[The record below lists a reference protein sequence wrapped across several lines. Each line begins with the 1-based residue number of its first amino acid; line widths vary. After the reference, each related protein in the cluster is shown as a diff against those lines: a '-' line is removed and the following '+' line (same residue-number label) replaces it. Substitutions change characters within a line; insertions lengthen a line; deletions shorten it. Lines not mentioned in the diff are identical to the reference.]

1 MPSSRARRTAARR
14 SLSAVATPHPV
25 PPTAQAPNPR
35 RGPDVKKRSG
45 GPTSVGAPGRICSAP
60 LGVAGGHQLR
70 RLDDLGTMTAGHE
83 LLHLDDLHTSS
94 FARIHQEDG
103 YCGNPT
109 GCRHTRQPVILQP
122 CMILIHT
129 LLTENALADEF
140 VSAFHERRLPEK
152 FFYWFPLSVR
162 AWLALCSDGA
172 YRNFVRSRS
181 LIASSGAQL
190 ARLFPVAPLEVV
202 SLGAG
207 QGDKDLLL
215 LEALRVRGARVSYV
229 PVDTSQA
236 LLEMAC
242 AGALAAGF
250 PAQGIKA
257 DFTNPDH
264 LKALAAEPETPP
276 RLVLLIGNT
285 LGAFDPIAEARELAR
300 LLRPGDALLV
310 DGELYAGEA
319 TVAGYD
325 NPLNRRFAWAPLN
338 AVGIRDADG
347 ELVFEAADDPRLP
360 GLHLIP
366 KHFRAGRDVEA
377 LLGGEALRLAR
388 GDRLAMNHS
397 YKYAADTFLR
407 ILSEAGLAPRW
418 QGRSDD
424 QRFLMVLVSP
434 A

>member
-1 MPSSRARRTAARR
+1 MVSIQ
-14 SLSAVATPHPV
+14 AV
-25 PPTAQAPNPR
+25 
-35 RGPDVKKRSG
+35 
-45 GPTSVGAPGRICSAP
+45 
-60 LGVAGGHQLR
+60 
-70 RLDDLGTMTAGHE
+70 
-83 LLHLDDLHTSS
+83 
-94 FARIHQEDG
+94 
-103 YCGNPT
+103 
-109 GCRHTRQPVILQP
+109 
-122 CMILIHT
+122 
-129 LLTENALADEF
+129 LTENALADEF
-140 VSAFHERRLPEK
+140 VSAFHARRLPEK

-181 LIASSGAQL
+181 LIARSRAEL

-215 LEALRVRGARVSYV
+215 LEALRERGTRVSYM

-250 PAQGIKA
+250 PAQGVKA
-257 DFTNPDH
+257 DFTNPTQ
-264 LKALAAEPETPP
+264 LQALAAEPEAPP
-276 RLVLLIGNT
+276 RLILLIGNT

-300 LLRPGDALLV
+300 LLRPDDVLLV
-310 DGELYAGEA
+310 DGEIYAGDT

-338 AVGIRDADG
+338 AVGIRDTDG
-347 ELVFEAADDPRLP
+347 ELVFGAADGPRLP

-388 GDRLAMNHS
+388 DERLAMNHS

-407 ILSEAGLAPRW
+407 ILSDAGLTVRW
-418 QGRSDD
+418 QATSDD
-424 QRFLMVLVSP
+424 QRFLMALASR